1 MRRGLF
7 GAVAVAAVLGSAAMP
22 AAARAAG
29 QVSSANGSGEVKA
42 ISCGS
47 GGTCAAGGD
56 YFDASSKNQQ
66 AFVVTEIGG
75 KWGAGV
81 EVPGLAADNSKTST
95 ITAISCAAGAC
106 TAGGWWQGA
115 KLVFH
120 AFVTT
125 ERNGK
130 WSRLTSV
137 LTAKRAAPH
146 ITGVRSVSCAG
157 PKNCTVSGGRPAFMA
172 SEVNGKW
179 GKAVEF
185 PRHDKNGNVVVS
197 CAAAGNCTA
206 GWGNFVASDK
216 HGRWGALRGVPNVTA
231 LGKEVS
237 ISSVSCT
244 STVNCAVAGI
254 DRAGARDMVFVASET
269 NGRWARRSSSP
280 GSARCRR
287 QTSRTSP
294 RSRASRPVTAQLAV
308 TITSLPTSL
317 AGSTSRSWPARRTA
331 AGAARRRFPVS
342 RCQVTPSA
350 SRTATTAIPAR
361 SFPCRV
367 RPEASAQ
374 PVGGTTP
381 SRAIRAGRS
390 WSCTGTAAGAR
401 SRPFLA
407 SMPAATALMPRSAP
421 AAGGTRNGRP
431 QGDPQSEV
439 NLGVLAGFEF
449 GRGGQQLVD
458 RRVVVEAQ
466 DRFGPPP
473 AIAKVHRTSASRI
486 LGQRKPR
493 PSAPILPTR
502 ALARPSPGV
511 IGFAVHEAA
520 ELETRRDTKCG
531 TNVLGRPGMSGVRRE
546 TRVVA

>member
-254 DRAGARDMVFVASET
+254 DRAGARDMVFVARETNGRWGKAIQLPGFSSLQKANFADVASISCIQTSDCAVGGDYNQPADFAGGVYEPFVASET
-269 NGRWARRSSSP
+269 NGRW
-280 GSARCRR
+280 GSA
-287 QTSRTSP
+287 TTVP
-294 RSRASRPVTAQLAV
+294 GIP
-308 TITSLPTSL
+308 LPGNTECEPDSNHCDTGQVL
-317 AGSTSRSWPARRTA
+317 SVSCSSGGICA
-331 AGAARRRFPVS
+331 AGGWYDTQQGDKGGAFVVLYRNGRWG
-342 RCQVTPSA
+342 QV
-350 SRTATTAIPAR
+350 TAIPGLDASGNGFDAQVSAGSWR
-361 SFPCRV
+361 H
-367 RPEASAQ
+367 PEWPA
-374 PVGGTTP
+374 
-381 SRAIRAGRS
+381 AGRS
-390 WSCTGTAAGAR
+390 SERSEPWRARRLRVR
-401 SRPFLA
+401 SRW
-407 SMPAATALMPRSAP
+407 PAVGRSPR
-421 AAGGTRNGRP
+421 GR
-431 QGDPQSEV
+431 
-439 NLGVLAGFEF
+439 
-449 GRGGQQLVD
+449 
-458 RRVVVEAQ
+458 
-466 DRFGPPP
+466 
-473 AIAKVHRTSASRI
+473 
-486 LGQRKPR
+486 
-493 PSAPILPTR
+493 
-502 ALARPSPGV
+502 
-511 IGFAVHEAA
+511 
-520 ELETRRDTKCG
+520 
-531 TNVLGRPGMSGVRRE
+531 
-546 TRVVA
+546 